1 MSRKILYLSYFFE
14 PDLGAGSFRNT
25 ALAEKMASLMH
36 DHDEIDLLT
45 TMPNR
50 YANIN
55 QAASPVEQRGRL
67 AITRFAV
74 SRGSDSFIQQI
85 RSFRQY
91 RRQVLQHVGNRSYD
105 LVFASSSK
113 LFTAYLAM
121 QIARSRNIPLYVDLR
136 DLFAEN
142 MKELIPFMGI
152 GHVLSGL
159 IRHFYEKPCL
169 QYAAHLNINS
179 EGFCEE
185 FKYRGNLPMTFFP
198 NGIDDFFL
206 GHTQS
211 AELGAEPVVI
221 TYAGN
226 IGEGQG
232 LHKVIPAMAKG
243 LGSCFR
249 IQVIGSGSSLH
260 KLKSVVAQNKLDNV
274 RLIAPVARKELIA
287 YYRHSHYLFLHLND
301 YRAFEKVI
309 PSKLFEY
316 GALNMPVIAGVAGYP
331 ARFIRE
337 QLKANFILFAPCDA
351 ASAVQQILAY
361 PYHLETR
368 TDFVDKYQ
376 REHITA
382 ALAQSVLSY
391 LDPQP

>member
-1 MSRKILYLSYFFE
+1 MSKRILYLSYFFE

-25 ALAEKMASLMH
+25 ALAGKMASLMH
-36 DHDEIDLLT
+36 ESDEIDLLT

-55 QAASPVEQRGRL
+55 QAASPIEQRGRL

-74 SRGSDSFIQQI
+74 SRGSDSFVQQI
-85 RSFRQY
+85 KSFQQY
-91 RRQVLQHVGNRSYD
+91 RRQVLQHVRNQTYD

-113 LFTAYLAM
+113 LFTAHLAM
-121 QIARSRNIPLYVDLR
+121 KIARSKNIPLYVDLR

-142 MKELIPFMGI
+142 MKELIPFLGI
-152 GHVLSGL
+152 GHVLSWF
-159 IRHFYEKPCL
+159 IRSFFEKPCL
-169 QYAAHLNINS
+169 RYAAHLNINS
-179 EGFCEE
+179 EGFSQE
-185 FKYRGNLPMTFFP
+185 FKYRGELPMTFYP

-211 AELGAEPVVI
+211 AELAAEPVVI

-232 LHKVIPAMAKG
+232 LHKVIPAMAEG
-243 LGSCFR
+243 LGSRYR
-249 IQVIGSGSSLH
+249 IQIIGSGSSLR
-260 KLKSVVAQNKLDNV
+260 KLNSVVAQNKLDNV
-274 RLIAPVARKELIA
+274 KLIAPVARKELIA
-287 YYRHSHYLFLHLND
+287 YYCHSHYLFLHLND
-301 YRAFEKVI
+301 YRSFEKVI

-316 GALNMPVIAGVAGYP
+316 GALNIPIIAGVAGYP

-337 QLKANFILFAPCDA
+337 QLKTNFILFAPCDA

-368 TDFVDKYQ
+368 ADFVDKYQ
-376 REHITA
+376 REHITT
-382 ALAQSVLSY
+382 ALAHSVLSY
-391 LDPQP
+391 VDWRP